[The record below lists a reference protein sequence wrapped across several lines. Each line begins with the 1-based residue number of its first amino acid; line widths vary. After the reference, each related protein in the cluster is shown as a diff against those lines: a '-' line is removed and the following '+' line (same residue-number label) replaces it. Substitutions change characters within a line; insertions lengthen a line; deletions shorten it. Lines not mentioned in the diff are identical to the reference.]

1 MYYTDKQVKF
11 QNTFTMESVKR
22 VASYIAQRYKKEFGE
37 RISEMKLHKLLY
49 FTQRESLIQLGEPL
63 FNEEFL
69 AWKYGPVI
77 PSIRNLY
84 AQDQLTDVPDSKWEE
99 ANKSVLDFVFS
110 HYAPKEAW
118 SLSNL
123 SHGEISWQRARRG
136 LARDENGNVALSL
149 EDIRQDARR
158 MKWRRYI
165 IDTYNAKQN
174 TQ

>member
-1 MYYTDKQVKF
+1 MYYTDKQVKP
-11 QNTFTMESVKR
+11 QNKFTMESVKR

-63 FNEEFL
+63 INEEFL

-77 PSIRNLY
+77 PSIRSLY
-84 AQDQLTDVPDSKWEE
+84 AQDQLDDVPDSNWEE

-118 SLSNL
+118 SLSRL
-123 SHGEISWQRARRG
+123 SHGEVSWRNARKG
-136 LARDENGNVALSL
+136 LEDDENGNIPMNIA
-149 EDIRQDARR
+149 DIQKDAER
-158 MKWRRYI
+158 MKIRRYI
-165 IDTYNAKQN
+165 LSRMAQLA
-174 TQ
+174 

>member
-1 MYYTDKQVKF
+1 
-11 QNTFTMESVKR
+11 MESVKR

-77 PSIRNLY
+77 PSIRSLY
-84 AQDQLTDVPDSKWEE
+84 AQDQLDDVPDSNWEE

-118 SLSNL
+118 SLSRL
-123 SHGEISWQRARRG
+123 SHGEVSWRNARKG
-136 LARDENGNVALSL
+136 LEDDENGNITMNIA
-149 EDIRQDARR
+149 DIQKDAER
-158 MKWRRYI
+158 MKIRRYI
-165 IDTYNAKQN
+165 LSRMAQLA
-174 TQ
+174 

>member
-1 MYYTDKQVKF
+1 MCYTDKQVKF

-118 SLSNL
+118 SLSRL
-123 SHGEISWQRARRG
+123 SHGEVSWRNARKG
-136 LARDENGNVALSL
+136 LEDDENGNITMNIA
-149 EDIRQDARR
+149 DIQKDAER
-158 MKWRRYI
+158 MKIRRYI
-165 IDTYNAKQN
+165 LSRMAQLA
-174 TQ
+174 

>member
-1 MYYTDKQVKF
+1 MYYTAKQVKP

-77 PSIRNLY
+77 PSIRSLY

-118 SLSNL
+118 SLSRL
-123 SHGEISWQRARRG
+123 SHGEVSWRNARKG
-136 LARDENGNVALSL
+136 LEDDENGNIPMNIA
-149 EDIRQDARR
+149 DIQKDAER
-158 MKWRRYI
+158 MKIRRYI
-165 IDTYNAKQN
+165 LSRMAQLA
-174 TQ
+174 

>member
-1 MYYTDKQVKF
+1 
-11 QNTFTMESVKR
+11 MESVKR

-77 PSIRNLY
+77 PSIRSLY
-84 AQDQLTDVPDSKWEE
+84 AQDQLDDVPDSNWEE

-118 SLSNL
+118 SLSRL
-123 SHGEISWQRARRG
+123 SHGEGSWRNARKG
-136 LARDENGNVALSL
+136 LEDDENGNIPMNIA
-149 EDIRQDARR
+149 DIQKDAER
-158 MKWRRYI
+158 MKIRRYI
-165 IDTYNAKQN
+165 LSRMAQLA
-174 TQ
+174 